1 MNFLIN
7 SKEMALLQGVDK
19 GIPLSSEAKEY
30 MEKEGMLEGIQY
42 EASERM
48 DSSENMAAMQP
59 YMENSD
65 VIDAF
70 VNACNEV
77 VYRKSA
83 SSTAADKLYQAAK
96 K

>member
-48 DSSENMAAMQP
+48 DSSENMAAM
-59 YMENSD
+59 
-65 VIDAF
+65 
-70 VNACNEV
+70 
-77 VYRKSA
+77 
-83 SSTAADKLYQAAK
+83 
-96 K
+96 